1 MAGLLIALW
10 YAAAAM
16 KTLAA
21 YRLVRTGLF
30 RRYPTLLALFIASAA
45 DHLVLISMIHHP
57 QGARLWYSVVS
68 PLMFL
73 LDGSAVIGV
82 FWVALEGF
90 PQLRKPGVALLSAVA
105 LLAGLA
111 AYWTRAV
118 AIPASGWSLAWQA
131 AILLQRHTGLVLIAI
146 LTATRFLIS
155 GLSYTPI
162 RPSAKRAADILM
174 AQAVAVIWGVPVFT
188 VATGAQ
194 YPEIAQILPL
204 LGGIVAAGLCAA
216 LLTAESDRLPARKL
230 VRGASGSDASRR
242 AIDLEL
248 AGFRRLARTTLIGAA
263 TVRER
268 KL

>member
-1 MAGLLIALW
+1 MVGLLIALW
-10 YAAAAM
+10 YTAAAV
-16 KTLAA
+16 KIIAA
-21 YRLVRTGLF
+21 YRLLTTGLF
-30 RRYPTLLALFIASAA
+30 RRYSTLWALFIVSAGH
-45 DHLVLISMIHHP
+45 HLLLISMIHAP
-57 QGARLWYSVVS
+57 VSRAMFWYSVTS
-68 PLMFL
+68 PFMILF
-73 LDGSAVIGV
+73 DAGAVIGV

-105 LLAGLA
+105 LVAGLA

-131 AILLQRHTGLVLIAI
+131 AVLFQRHAGLVLIAI

-174 AQAVAVIWGVPVFT
+174 AQAVVVIWGVPVFT
-188 VATGAQ
+188 VATGAR

-204 LGGIVAAGLCAA
+204 LGGIVAAGLCAV
-216 LLTAESDRLPARKL
+216 LLTAESDRLPAPKL
-230 VRGASGSDASRR
+230 VREPSGSDASRR

-248 AGFRRLARTTLIGAA
+248 AGFRRLANRM
-263 TVRER
+263 R
-268 KL
+268 

>member
-16 KTLAA
+16 KTIAA
-21 YRLVRTGLF
+21 YRLLKTGLF

-73 LDGSAVIGV
+73 LDGGAVIGI

-105 LLAGLA
+105 LVAGLA
-111 AYWTRAV
+111 AYWTRSV
-118 AIPASGWSLAWQA
+118 AIPASGWSLTWQV
-131 AILLQRHTGLVLIAI
+131 AILLQRHAGLVLIAI

-162 RPSAKRAADILM
+162 RLSAKRAADILM

-194 YPEIAQILPL
+194 FPAMTQILPL
-204 LGGIVAAGLCAA
+204 AGGILAAGLCA
-216 LLTAESDRLPARKL
+216 LFLTPESDKLPATKL
-230 VRGASGSDASRR
+230 AHEERGSDASRR
-242 AIDLEL
+242 ALDLEMD
-248 AGFRRLARTTLIGAA
+248 GFRRLAGMTNRA
-263 TVRER
+263 R
-268 KL
+268 